1 MKRKILVYAVLL
13 VMLAGIF
20 SGCQSGSTG
29 TSDSKKSIKE
39 GGNVV
44 VAIPQ
49 DPDFL
54 DPDLAV
60 AAGTKEIL
68 FNIFEGLVKVDEKG
82 NVNPAV
88 ASSYKISA
96 DGIKYTFTLRD
107 GIKFHNGNKVT
118 VDDVKYS
125 IERAQGADTGKP
137 LTDAFKHIKTIDTPD
152 DKTIVVTLD
161 SAVPDFISNFTAAI
175 MPKGYSDQ
183 NKRPI
188 GTGPF
193 KFSEYVPGQHL
204 NLVKNNDYWQKGM
217 PHIASAQFKIFTD
230 YNAAFLEL
238 KTGGVD
244 IFPRVSNDRADE
256 LGSDYYLKK
265 GEQNMIQLLAL
276 NNKAKPF
283 DDIRVRQAM
292 YYAINVEDIIKG
304 VAAGYGTKLGSN
316 MSPVMAKYYQ
326 PGLENTYKTNIDKAK
341 TLLKEAGFPNGFNTT
356 ITVPSNYTFHVD
368 TAQVIVE
375 QLKKIGVNAK
385 INQVEWGVWLSD
397 VYKARKFDSTIIGL
411 TSDNTPSSVLDR
423 YASNSPINF
432 INYSNAKYDE
442 ILAKAQSEAD
452 DKKRAEDYK
461 QLQTILT
468 KDAASVYIMD
478 PNILIA
484 IKNNIQGYK
493 IYPIYVQDLSSIYY
507 TK

>member
-1 MKRKILVYAVLL
+1 MKKKIIIYTILVTMILGV
-13 VMLAGIF
+13 F
-20 SGCQSGSTG
+20 SGCQSNTTG
-29 TSDSKKSIKE
+29 NTASENKTPKN
-39 GGNVV
+39 GGKVV
-44 VAIPQ
+44 IAIPQ

-54 DPDLAV
+54 DPNLAV

-68 FNIFEGLVKVDEKG
+68 FNIFEGLVKMDEKG
-82 NVNPAV
+82 NYNPAV
-88 ASSYKISA
+88 ASSYKISS
-96 DGIKYTFTLRD
+96 DGLKYTFTLRD

-125 IERAQGADTGKP
+125 IQKTQATESGKA
-137 LTDAFKHIKTIDTPD
+137 LKHIKTIETPD
-152 DKTIVVTLD
+152 SKTIAFNLD
-161 SAVPDFISNFTAAI
+161 SAVPDFLSSFSLAYII
-175 MPKGYSDQ
+175 PKDYNDQ
-183 NKRPI
+183 NKKPI

-193 KFSEYVPGQHL
+193 KFTAYVPGQHL
-204 NLVKNNDYWQKGM
+204 DLAKNADYWQKGV
-217 PHIASAQFKIFTD
+217 PHIDSAQFKIFTD
-230 YNAAFLEL
+230 YNAAFVEL
-238 KTGGVD
+238 KAGTVD
-244 IFPRVSNDRADE
+244 IYPRVTNDRADE

-283 DDIRVRQAM
+283 DDVKVRQALS
-292 YYAINVEDIIKG
+292 YAINVDEIIKG

-326 PGLENTYKTNIDKAK
+326 AGLEKTYKTNIDKAK
-341 TLLKEAGFPNGFNTT
+341 KLLKEAGYPNGFSTT

-375 QLKKIGVNAK
+375 QLKKIGVTAQIK
-385 INQVEWGVWLSD
+385 QVEWGVWLSD
-397 VYKARKFDSTIIGL
+397 VYKGRKFDSTIIGL
-411 TSDNTPSSVLDR
+411 TSDNTPSSVLGR
-423 YASNSPINF
+423 YQSTGGSNF
-432 INYSNAKYDE
+432 INYSNAEYDDV
-442 ILAKAQSEAD
+442 LAKAEKETD
-452 DKKRAEDYK
+452 DKKRTADYK

-468 KDAASVYIMD
+468 KDAASVYIQD

-484 IKNNIQGYK
+484 IRKNIQGYK